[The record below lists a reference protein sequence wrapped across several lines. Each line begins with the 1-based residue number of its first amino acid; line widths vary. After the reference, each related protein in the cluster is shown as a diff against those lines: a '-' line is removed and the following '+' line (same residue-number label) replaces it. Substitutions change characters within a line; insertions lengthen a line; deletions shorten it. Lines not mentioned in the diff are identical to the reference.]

1 MSHQLDGHTV
11 GSRHLESPGQVP
23 EKTVVYIADNFYSK
37 ISLAFF
43 FFFLITMKSALIQT
57 RDNSGTLSVMC

>member
-43 FFFLITMKSALIQT
+43 FFF
-57 RDNSGTLSVMC
+57 